1 MANASTVTRSAKE
14 RVVGSIVGGGGGEVE
29 VKGEGDTVHS
39 EMSREKAT
47 STVKNI

>member
-14 RVVGSIVGGGGGEVE
+14 RVVGSIVGGGGEVE
-29 VKGEGDTVHS
+29 VKGGGDTVHS